1 MPTGNHIRLQL
12 TVGEQPTTVGL
23 GRGLLADAAD
33 WFTAYRR
40 GKVILISDET
50 VAPLVAE
57 PLQQRLRCAGYT
69 VAGLTIGV
77 GETVKTLATVE
88 QLYEQCLALDVE
100 RSDLIVA
107 VGGGLVGDVAGFVA
121 GTYLRGLAFA
131 QVPTTLVAMVT
142 ASVGGKT
149 AVNYQAHKNRIGV
162 FKQPAL
168 VLADLETLNTLP
180 ESEYRSGLGELLTVG
195 VLGAPTIFETLEAV
209 RDQDLAPLIA
219 AAIECKRLIV
229 EADPYE
235 QLGIRSKLNLG
246 HTFGHALETLS
257 NFALPHGIAVGV
269 GLHIAARLA
278 AELGLCAPTLPER
291 IARIL
296 TKLQLPTALT
306 GYAPAALLNAM
317 RYDKKRKNNQL
328 QFVLPVALGDVR
340 LVSEAAI
347 PGQLLMDVLAQLVYA
362 SPE

>member
-1 MPTGNHIRLQL
+1 MSAGNPIRLSL
-12 TVGEQPTTVGL
+12 VIGEQPTTVLL
-23 GRGLLADAAD
+23 GRALLADAAD
-33 WFTAYRR
+33 WFIAYRR
-40 GKVILISDET
+40 GKLLLISDAT

-57 PLQQRLRCAGYT
+57 PLQQTLQVAGYG
-69 VAGLTIGV
+69 VHRLTMGM
-77 GETVKTLATVE
+77 GEAAKTLATVD

-100 RSDLIVA
+100 RNDLIVA

-121 GTYLRGLAFA
+121 GTYLRGVAFA

-149 AVNYQAHKNRIGV
+149 AVNYREHKNRIGL

-168 VLADLETLNTLP
+168 VLADLDTLATLP
-180 ESEYRSGLGELLTVG
+180 PSEYRSGLGELITVG
-195 VLGAPTIFETLEAV
+195 VLGAPAIFETLEAV
-209 RDQDLAPLIA
+209 GTQGLAPLIA
-219 AAIECKRLIV
+219 AALECKRAIV

-257 NFALPHGIAVGV
+257 NFTLPHGIAVGV
-269 GLHIAARLA
+269 GLHIAVRLA

-291 IARIL
+291 IAQTL
-296 TKLQLPTALT
+296 TKLHLPTTLT
-306 GYAPAALLNAM
+306 GYEPAALLNAM
-317 RYDKKRKNNQL
+317 HYDKKRKQNQL

-347 PGQLLMDVLAQLVYA
+347 PGQLLIDVLAQLVYA
-362 SPE
+362 PPE